1 MTLDQLPLGQE
12 AIITAVG
19 GEGELRCRFLDMGII
34 PKTRVRMQKVAPMGD
49 PMEIRLRGYEL
60 TIRREDAAKITI
72 VPEKEG
78 GAR

>member
-1 MTLDQLPLGQE
+1 MTLDQLPIGQE

-19 GEGELRCRFLDMGII
+19 GQGELRCRFLDMGII

-72 VPEKEG
+72 VPENEG

>member
-1 MTLDQLPLGQE
+1 MTLDQLPIGQE
-12 AIITAVG
+12 AIITAVDG
-19 GEGELRCRFLDMGII
+19 QGELRCRFLDMGII

>member
-1 MTLDQLPLGQE
+1 MTLRELTISQS
-12 AIITAVG
+12 AIVNRVG
-19 GEGELRCRFLDMGII
+19 GEGSLRQHFLDMGVI
-34 PKTRVRMQKVAPMGD
+34 PGSVLTLKKYAPMGD

>member
-1 MTLDQLPLGQE
+1 MTLDQLPIGQE

-19 GEGELRCRFLDMGII
+19 GQGELRCRFLDMGII

-49 PMEIRLRGYEL
+49 PMQIRLRGYEL

>member
-1 MTLDQLPLGQE
+1 MTPDQPPIGQE

-19 GEGELRCRFLDMGII
+19 GQGELRCRFLDMGII

>member
-1 MTLDQLPLGQE
+1 MTLDQLPIGQE

-19 GEGELRCRFLDMGII
+19 GQGELRCRFLDMGII

-78 GAR
+78 CAR

>member
-1 MTLDQLPLGQE
+1 MTLDQLPIGQE

-19 GEGELRCRFLDMGII
+19 GQGELRCRFLDMGII

-60 TIRREDAAKITI
+60 TIRREDAAKITL
-72 VPEKEG
+72 KEE
-78 GAR
+78 RL

>member
-1 MTLDQLPLGQE
+1 MTLDQLPIGQE
-12 AIITAVG
+12 ATITAVG
-19 GEGELRCRFLDMGII
+19 GQGELRCRFLDMGII

-72 VPEKEG
+72 IPEKEG

>member
-1 MTLDQLPLGQE
+1 MTLDQLPIGQE

-19 GEGELRCRFLDMGII
+19 GQGELRCRFLDMGII

-60 TIRREDAAKITI
+60 TIRREDAAKITS

>member
-1 MTLDQLPLGQE
+1 MTLDQLPIGQE
-12 AIITAVG
+12 SIITAVG
-19 GEGELRCRFLDMGII
+19 GQGELRCRFLDMGII

>member
-1 MTLDQLPLGQE
+1 MTLDQLPIGQE

-19 GEGELRCRFLDMGII
+19 GQGELRCRFLDMGII

-72 VPEKEG
+72 VPEQEG

>member
-1 MTLDQLPLGQE
+1 MTLDQLPIGQE

-19 GEGELRCRFLDMGII
+19 GQGELRCRFLDMGLI

-72 VPEKEG
+72 VPGKEG

>member
-1 MTLDQLPLGQE
+1 MTLDQLPIGQE

-19 GEGELRCRFLDMGII
+19 GQGELRCRFLDMGII
-34 PKTRVRMQKVAPMGD
+34 PNTRVRMQKVAPMGD

>member
-1 MTLDQLPLGQE
+1 MTLDQLPIGQE

-19 GEGELRCRFLDMGII
+19 GQGELRCRFLDMGII

-72 VPEKEG
+72 IPEKEG

>member
-1 MTLDQLPLGQE
+1 MTLDQLPIGQE

-19 GEGELRCRFLDMGII
+19 GQGELRCRFLDMGII

-60 TIRREDAAKITI
+60 TIRREDAAKINI

>member
-1 MTLDQLPLGQE
+1 MTLDQLPIGQE

-19 GEGELRCRFLDMGII
+19 GQGELRCRFLDMGII

-72 VPEKEG
+72 GPEKEG

>member
-1 MTLDQLPLGQE
+1 MTLDQLPIGQE

>member
-1 MTLDQLPLGQE
+1 MTLDQLPIGQE

-19 GEGELRCRFLDMGII
+19 GQGELRCRFLDMGII

>member
-1 MTLDQLPLGQE
+1 MTLADLKIGQD
-12 AIITAVG
+12 AVLRTIG
-19 GEGELRCRFLDMGII
+19 GQGELRCRFLDMGII

-49 PMEIRLRGYEL
+49 SMEIRLRGYEL